1 MSEPEDSNF
10 RRKYLGEWVPIQPCP
25 ECRQG
30 KHSNCTGWALDD
42 RDEITQCPCQQ
53 LGHPE

>member
-10 RRKYLGEWVPIQPCP
+10 RHEYLGEWLTAQPCP

-30 KHSNCTGWALDD
+30 KHSNCTGWALNDQ
-42 RDEITQCPCQQ
+42 DELVQCPCKQ